1 MISSKKPNLAF
12 IHRIFSLAHTYNVK
26 RTNQFKDKILINAF
40 FEPSTRTSLSFES
53 AMYRLGGNVI
63 NFNKDLSSIKKG
75 ESFEDTIRTL
85 STYGDA
91 MVIRH
96 PEKGMVEKAAKIS
109 TIPVING
116 GDGDGEHPTQ
126 GLLDLFTIHKSFNL
140 HNRLNILFVGDIMHS
155 RTVNSLLDYLSIY
168 PFSKINILPYSN
180 REPNYDLLYEIAIDH
195 KQIVEDIVVTED
207 TVELD
212 KYDVIYVTRLQKERS
227 SNNDRVTHIVDKKFL
242 SKAKENCIIMHP
254 LPRNEEINPD
264 IDDDPRCKYFEQMGN
279 GVSVRMALLHY
290 MFVDEE
296 NKRKIKEESQIRR
309 KYEEILRNEIKVRSK
324 NMINGTET

>member
-1 MISSKKPNLAF
+1 MISSKKPNRAF
-12 IHRIFSLAHTYNVK
+12 VSRIFSLAHTYKAK
-26 RTNQFKDKILINAF
+26 RTTQFKDKILINAF

-140 HNRLNILFVGDIMHS
+140 HDRLNILFVGDIMRS

-195 KQIVEDIVVTED
+195 TQIVDDIVVSED

-212 KYDVIYVTRLQKERS
+212 KYDVIYLTGLQKERS
-227 SNNDRVTHIVDKKFL
+227 SDNDRATHIVDNNFL

-254 LPRNEEINPD
+254 LPKNEEINPE
-264 IDDDPRCKYFEQMGN
+264 IDDDPRSKYFEQMSN

-290 MFVDEE
+290 VFVDEE
-296 NKRKIKEESQIRR
+296 NRRKIQEESQIRR

>member
-12 IHRIFSLAHTYNVK
+12 IHRIFSLAHTYKAK
-26 RTNQFKDKILINAF
+26 RTTQFKDKILINAF

-63 NFNKDLSSIKKG
+63 NFNKELSSIKKG

-91 MVIRH
+91 IVLRH

-109 TIPVING
+109 TVPVING

-140 HNRLNILFVGDIMHS
+140 HSKLNILFIGDIMHS

-168 PFSKINILPYSN
+168 PFSKINILPYNN
-180 REPNYDLLYEIAIDH
+180 REPNYNLLYEIAKDH
-195 KQIVEDIVVTED
+195 IQMADDIVVSED
-207 TVELD
+207 TVELE

-227 SNNDRVTHIVDKKFL
+227 TEHDRVTHIIDKNFL
-242 SKAKENCIIMHP
+242 SKTKKNCIIMHP
-254 LPRNEEINPD
+254 LPRNEEIDPA
-264 IDDDPRCKYFEQMGN
+264 IDNDPRCKYFEQMEN
-279 GVSVRMALLHY
+279 GVAIRMAVLHHTLIDIVNESKTEEHNRIREQY
-290 MFVDEE
+290 MKLIEE
-296 NKRKIKEESQIRR
+296 ETEVRR
-309 KYEEILRNEIKVRSK
+309 Q
-324 NMINGTET
+324 NMINGPM

>member
-1 MISSKKPNLAF
+1 MISSKKPNRAF
-12 IHRIFSLAHTYNVK
+12 VSRIFSLAHTYKAK
-26 RTNQFKDKILINAF
+26 RTTQFKDKILINAF

-140 HNRLNILFVGDIMHS
+140 HDRLNILFVGDIMRS

-195 KQIVEDIVVTED
+195 TQIVDDIVVSED

-212 KYDVIYVTRLQKERS
+212 KYDVIYLTGLQKERS
-227 SNNDRVTHIVDKKFL
+227 SDNDRATHIVDNNFL

-254 LPRNEEINPD
+254 LPKNEEINPE
-264 IDDDPRCKYFEQMGN
+264 IDDDPRSKYFEQMSN

-290 MFVDEE
+290 VFVDEG
-296 NKRKIKEESQIRR
+296 NRRKIQEESQIRR